1 MIPLSALHNLTRFIL
16 SLSSFFLLL
25 FLAACANNDSGGGT
39 IGKSGS
45 GISVTVSGRVW
56 YEDRIFDHTG
66 FTGKALRPVRDAVLE
81 VVRESDL
88 EVLVV
93 GSTTGEGTYEL
104 TFSNSGVA
112 GVYISVLA
120 ADADNRVSVE
130 NGSGAVYAIRST
142 TIDDSTDGPFVADL
156 TATMEDAGGVFN
168 ILDVFLEGASF
179 TQTLAGDFPPPV
191 TAIWSPGSCDG
202 TYFDPLGHSIRILG
216 GCEADSDEYDDTVL
230 LHEYAHFLTDQYSRD
245 DSPGGIHFLD
255 DNSQDIR
262 LSWSE
267 GWGNF
272 FPAAVRGDPL
282 YVDTVGNVAGIAFE
296 IEELTSPMTEL
307 SLLGE
312 LAVYTTNEVSVA
324 AMLWDIFD
332 ESPQEAPGGEE
343 DGVSVGMEPIWD
355 VFLNYLPCETCNIS
369 NVSFEDFWDGW
380 MNRGHG
386 FLSEMEGLASSRKMA
401 LMSDGF
407 EPDDLESES
416 ILISVDGD
424 AQSHTFYADG
434 DVDYLWL
441 DVAAGKTYSIET
453 LGLSNGADTH
463 IELFDSNGFLVD
475 QNDNADGITYNPF
488 CGVNSFFLI
497 STCPAND
504 ETTLSSRIVLTS
516 FSDGTYSVR
525 VSRSVDAPPSAGRYG
540 GYQIRV
546 TSE

>member
-1 MIPLSALHNLTRFIL
+1 MIPSFRPQIL
-16 SLSSFFLLL
+16 GRLIFTFWSVLL
-25 FLAACANNDSGGGT
+25 FLFLVSCNNGGSGAGP

-45 GISVTVSGRVW
+45 GTSVTVSGRVW

-66 FTGKALRPVRDAVLE
+66 FTGKVLTPVRDAVLE
-81 VVRESDL
+81 VVRASDL

-93 GSTTGEGTYEL
+93 GSTGTDGSYEL
-104 TFSNSGVA
+104 TFSNSGAA

-120 ADADNRVSVE
+120 TDPDHRVSVE
-130 NGSGAVYAIRST
+130 NGSGVMYAIRSS
-142 TIDDSTDGPFVADL
+142 TIDDSTGGPFMADL

-179 TQTLAGDFPPPV
+179 TQALVGDFPPPV

-230 LHEYAHFLTDQYSRD
+230 LHEYAHFLAAQYSRD
-245 DSPGGIHFLD
+245 DSPGGVHFLD
-255 DNSQDIR
+255 DHSQDIR

-272 FPAAVRGDPL
+272 FPAAVREDPL
-282 YVDTVGNVAGIAFE
+282 YVDTVGNVANIAFE

-312 LAVYTTNEVSVA
+312 RAVYTTNEVSVA

-332 ESPQEAPGGEE
+332 ESPQERPGGEE
-343 DGVSVGMEPIWD
+343 DGVSAGMGPIWD

-380 MNRGHG
+380 MNQGHG

-416 ILISVDGD
+416 VVISVDGA
-424 AQSHTFYADG
+424 AQTHTFYADG
-434 DVDYLWL
+434 DVDYLRL
-441 DVAAGKTYSIET
+441 DVTAGKTYSIET
-453 LGLSNGADTH
+453 FDLSNGADTH
-463 IELFDSNGFLVD
+463 IELYDSNGFLID
-475 QNDNADGITYNPF
+475 RNDNADGMTYNPF
-488 CGVNSFFLI
+488 CGVNSFLLI

-504 ETTLSSRIVLTS
+504 ETTLSSRLVLTS
-516 FSDGTYSVR
+516 FSLGTYFVQ